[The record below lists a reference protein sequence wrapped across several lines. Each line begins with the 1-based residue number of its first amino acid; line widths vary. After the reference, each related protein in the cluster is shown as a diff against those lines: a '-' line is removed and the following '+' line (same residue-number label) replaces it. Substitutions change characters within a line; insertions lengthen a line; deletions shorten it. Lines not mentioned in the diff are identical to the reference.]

1 IGHPG
6 VGVAGE
12 CVEQRDAGSVFDA
25 TLALLGALR
34 EPREAGAPAGVVA
47 DLAAELEEQVGR
59 REPLHLQSVLPVL
72 AAEHGL
78 VHQWLV
84 DEVPGVRVYFVEI
97 AEAREEA
104 PALQGET

>member
-1 IGHPG
+1 
-6 VGVAGE
+6 
-12 CVEQRDAGSVFDA
+12 SVFDA

-47 DLAAELEEQVGR
+47 DVAAQVREQRDSIEAVLLQPRRREAVAVADLGAELEEQVGR

-78 VHQWLV
+78 IHQWLV

-97 AEAREEA
+97 AEA
-104 PALQGET
+104 